1 MTKEAVVSQNL
12 QPWVLALMSVECSF
26 SSYWKSLNA
35 DSPVQVKYPYERHG
49 LCGKSSNHAKA
60 DAKEAF
66 LKFVDNNIQP
76 NGRHAGSYGPQY
88 YFLPQ
93 FTRIDPPKAG
103 EVNFER
109 KAKSSVVSEFNRTQ
123 TEAGKSNISGF
134 TGRKWLAENRPKV
147 ALCPSMTDYCDLCKH
162 LGEQIRRC
170 RTTLDRLCQS
180 GNAAPPRLH
189 EI

>member
-1 MTKEAVVSQNL
+1 
-12 QPWVLALMSVECSF
+12 MSVECSF

-123 TEAGKSNISGF
+123 TEAGKSNNSGCL
-134 TGRKWLAENRPKV
+134 TSHSN
-147 ALCPSMTDYCDLCKH
+147 PSWKDIVLLSIDSANHFL
-162 LGEQIRRC
+162 QA
-170 RTTLDRLCQS
+170 S
-180 GNAAPPRLH
+180 W
-189 EI
+189 